1 MILVLLLLIALI
13 GVTNAVSVKDNV
25 LTYMDLFK
33 DGVITEDEVT
43 KIVLDYM
50 AGRSNLRFEDV
61 CDACYVYIHWNGKPK
76 TVVDS
81 ANNTITIYRPIKR
94 IVALAGDAAE
104 ALVILGAKDKVVGVS
119 MYTKRETRQFP
130 ELSKLPSVGTC
141 FNPDI
146 EAIVSLHPDIVITY
160 VRWPSKDKLE
170 DKLRLIDPNIK
181 VVRFDFYKGTTMV
194 DEFRKLGY
202 LLDKTEN
209 ATKYIEWFEK
219 WVNFVKE
226 RSPKGKVK
234 VYTCGKPLRAFG
246 EGSGLYILTVMAG
259 GRNVLEGKQGY
270 FDIEAEQL
278 LVWSPD
284 VIIRWTYGN
293 GYETNDTTKI
303 RNDYLEIVEFP
314 GWENVPAVKN
324 GRVYVIDSSLGS
336 SPAFPAALVTV
347 AKWLY
352 PEVYRDVDPRQVFQE
367 YIDNFLHLEFNVSKE
382 GVFVYP
388 SW

>member
-1 MILVLLLLIALI
+1 MIFLLLALVALI
-13 GVTNAVSVKDNV
+13 GVASANQG
-25 LTYMDLFK
+25 LHTYMDLFK
-33 DGVITEDEVT
+33 DGIITKDEII
-43 KIVLDYM
+43 KIVLNYM
-50 AGRSNLRFEDV
+50 AGRSNLSFEDV

-76 TVVDS
+76 TIIDS
-81 ANNTITIYRPIKR
+81 ANNNITIYRPIKR
-94 IVALAGDAAE
+94 VVALTGDAAE

-146 EAIVSLHPDIVITY
+146 EAIVNLHPDIVITY

-170 DKLRLIDPNIK
+170 DKLRLIDPSIK
-181 VVRFDFYKGTTMV
+181 VIRFDFYKGSTMV

-209 ATKYIEWFEK
+209 ATRYIEWFEK

-226 RSPKGKVK
+226 RSPRGEVK

-259 GRNVLEGKQGY
+259 GCNVLEGKQGY
-270 FDIEAEQL
+270 FDIEPEQL

-293 GYETNDTTKI
+293 GYETNDTIKI

-324 GRVYVIDSSLGS
+324 GRVYVIDSSLAD

-352 PEVYRDVDPRQVFQE
+352 PEVYKDVDPKQVFQE
-367 YIDNFLHLEFNVSKE
+367 YINDFLHLNFNVSRE

-388 SW
+388 AW